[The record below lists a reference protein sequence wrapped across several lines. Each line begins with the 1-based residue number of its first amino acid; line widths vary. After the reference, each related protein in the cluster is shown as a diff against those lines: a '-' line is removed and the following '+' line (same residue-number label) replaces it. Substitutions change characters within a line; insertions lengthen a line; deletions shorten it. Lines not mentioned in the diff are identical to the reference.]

1 MTTGDD
7 AGQYGVS
14 FSMPFLIDVD
24 ALFAFEE
31 QCSLSAGALRRAD
44 GDAIQASSII
54 TQQEALL
61 VEDCRRDLQVTS
73 NVCEEASN
81 DLNTLKN
88 AVSEFAWSMR
98 SVRDE
103 YLGIAQTARDCGLLV
118 DGDTV
123 ILFDEDVED
132 CAHSFEELRAQAQVQ
147 RLNYERAEYVFSL
160 ALESLKVDAYEQW
173 IEPVFNAFK
182 DKFVPNEKHLL
193 ANGVACGVGVVDTI
207 GQSTSAL
214 TMQHFD
220 GLYKAP
226 EGFLDKGDLSKW
238 TFEPIGK
245 HGLEPVGT
253 RRVAPALGKVG
264 KVAGVAGAVVDG
276 GITAYDTYQI
286 DTEQHPEWGEGH
298 KVTRAGVKGVT
309 TGGTTFVMG
318 IAGAKLGAAVGAV
331 CSGPFAPVGAV
342 VGGLIGGVV
351 GGLAGHYGGEYLG
364 DVINEQGTDRIAEA
378 IG

>member
-276 GITAYDTYQI
+276 GITAYDTYQT

-364 DVINEQGTDRIAEA
+364 DAINEQGTDRIAEA

>member
-7 AGQYGVS
+7 TGQYGVS
-14 FSMPFLIDVD
+14 FSMPFPIDVD

-61 VEDCRRDLQVTS
+61 VEDCRRDLQIMS

-88 AVSEFAWSMR
+88 AVSEFAWAMR

-193 ANGVACGVGVVDTI
+193 ANGIACGVGIVDTI

-253 RRVAPALGKVG
+253 RRVTPALGKVG

-276 GITAYDTYQI
+276 GITAYDTYQT
-286 DTEQHPEWGEGH
+286 DTQQHPEWSEGH
-298 KVTRAGVKGVT
+298 KVARAGVKGVT

-318 IAGAKLGAAVGAV
+318 IAGAKVGAAVGAV

-364 DVINEQGTDRIAEA
+364 DLINEQGTDRIAEA

>member
-132 CAHSFEELRAQAQVQ
+132 CAHSFEELRAQAEVQ

-160 ALESLKVDAYEQW
+160 ALDDLKVDVYEQW

-276 GITAYDTYQI
+276 GITAYDTYQT

-364 DVINEQGTDRIAEA
+364 DAINEQGTDRIAEA